1 MMHVLAYTVLETVIS
16 GLNYMS
22 FANADL
28 RSLSPTSV
36 DLSMEA
42 NDIEIFKWKPVVRT
56 ASDSINQKWLW
67 LIIYIYIYIYIQINR
82 QINIIRSIWGFW
94 QNCGL
99 NSGPNACEVA
109 LYGLSHASTPSPSF
123 LYVNT
128 DNRNL
133 VGLSLISQTNVSC
146 WACHVGTYTK
156 YANIKKYNRWSYNQ
170 EKHSSWM
177 KIQLSY

>member
-67 LIIYIYIYIYIQINR
+67 LIIYIYIYIYIYR
-82 QINIIRSIWGFW
+82 
-94 QNCGL
+94 
-99 NSGPNACEVA
+99 
-109 LYGLSHASTPSPSF
+109 
-123 LYVNT
+123 
-128 DNRNL
+128 
-133 VGLSLISQTNVSC
+133 
-146 WACHVGTYTK
+146 
-156 YANIKKYNRWSYNQ
+156 
-170 EKHSSWM
+170 
-177 KIQLSY
+177 